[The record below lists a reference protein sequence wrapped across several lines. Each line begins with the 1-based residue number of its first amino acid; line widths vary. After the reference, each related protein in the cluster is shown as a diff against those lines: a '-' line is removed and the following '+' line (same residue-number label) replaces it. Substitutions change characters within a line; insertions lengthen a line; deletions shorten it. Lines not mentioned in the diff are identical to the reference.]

1 MKKKNQPRV
10 DFRWTHADVTLQVL
24 NEMSKPLEFNPDDH
38 DSLVRYPLPDPESH
52 SPESFRWEY
61 WRAETWSKFPFN
73 IGVDRE
79 AAALAAFSE
88 YEQRCAESNRGLC
101 DVMSKPIPERYRR
114 WLSCARSL
122 MEHLFKDFSLD
133 EVIQHCYWGPGAS
146 TSMRRLKATPQNKW
160 VQAAHMSEPVLPYRI
175 AFERWS
181 GLYFADPIVVSANKV
196 VTVPKNAKTDRT
208 IAMEPDWNMFFQLGI
223 GGAIRRRLQRCFGLL
238 RNDAQEVNR
247 RLARQGSCDRSLA
260 TIDLK
265 GASDCLSLALV
276 ELLVPS
282 AVLKHLLAVRSP
294 QGVLPDGSVVT
305 YEKISSMGNG
315 YTFELETAIFYC
327 LVRACSGYARAYG
340 DDIICNAAAAP
351 QVVEFLS
358 FCGFAVNEKKTH
370 YSGPFR
376 ESCGGHFHSGVDVT
390 PIYVKKPL
398 KGAARLVFCNRL
410 SELSDNG
417 YWREGMLRDTWSS
430 CASGIPRFLLGPRGV
445 DGVLHVP
452 FDSARPKFSKSLQTF
467 KGVRLIEKR
476 QMGLANPFGA
486 YLQSLWTHGSEI
498 AWRLSNVE
506 LKENKPVLS
515 YGTWYQGWSES
526 SPWCSVD

>member
-10 DFRWTHADVTLQVL
+10 DFRWTHADVTQQVL
-24 NEMSKPLEFNPDDH
+24 TEMAGPLDYNPNDLS
-38 DSLVRYPLPDPESH
+38 SLIHSPLPDPRVL
-52 SPESFRWEY
+52 SPEEFRWAY
-61 WRAETWSKFPFN
+61 WRAETWSKYPFN

-79 AAALAAFSE
+79 SVAIAAFFE
-88 YEQRCAESNRGLC
+88 YEKRCADSNRRLC
-101 DVMSKPIPERYRR
+101 DVMSRPIPEKFRA
-114 WLSCARSL
+114 WLRNARSL
-122 MEHLFKDFSLD
+122 MEHLFKEFSLD

-146 TSMRRLKATPQNKW
+146 TSMRRLNATPQNKW

-181 GLYFADPIVVSANKV
+181 GLYFADPVIVQANKV
-196 VTVPKNAKTDRT
+196 VTVSKNAKTDRT

-238 RNDAQEVNR
+238 RKDAQEVNQL
-247 RLARQGSCDRSLA
+247 LARKGSVDGSLA

-276 ELLVPS
+276 ELLVPQH
-282 AVLKHLLAVRSP
+282 VLKHLYATRSP
-294 QGVLPDGSVVT
+294 QGVLPNGEVVT

-340 DDIICNAAAAP
+340 DDIICNATSAP
-351 QVVEFLS
+351 AVIEFLE

-370 YSGPFR
+370 YDSPFR
-376 ESCGGHFHSGVDVT
+376 ESCGGHFHSGVNVT

-398 KGAARLVFCNRL
+398 KGGARLVFCNRL
-410 SELSDNG
+410 SELLDNG
-417 YWREGMLRDTWSS
+417 FWRDGMFKSTWSS
-430 CASGIPRFLLGPRGV
+430 CASTIPKFLLGPRGV

-467 KGVRLIEKR
+467 RGTRLIEKR
-476 QMGLANPFGA
+476 QTGLSNPFGA
-486 YLQSLWTHGSEI
+486 YLQSLWTHGSEVT
-498 AWRLSNVE
+498 WRLSQVE
-506 LKENKPVLS
+506 LKEQKPVLS

-526 SPWCSVD
+526 SPWCSAD